1 MLLGESTVLVYLAG
15 DNNLEES
22 AIIDLNE
29 MEQIGSTSDIN
40 IVVELDRSNGF
51 ILVTTTGPEHDD
63 SMLRRQDFGRRRPH
77 SALSSLLKWTDWE
90 M

>member
-1 MLLGESTVLVYLAG
+1 MAG

-29 MEQIGSTSDIN
+29 MEQVGSTSDIN
-40 IVVELDRSNGF
+40 IVVELDSSAMVS
-51 ILVTTTGPEHDD
+51 ILVTTTGSEQNDFMYSKTGLPQTKLILTIVLSYLLNWD
-63 SMLRRQDFGRRRPH
+63 S
-77 SALSSLLKWTDWE
+77 WE